1 MSFSENLKSARE
13 KAGLSQQKLS
23 DLSGVSKRAIQGWES
38 GEKNPKNLEYVR
50 RVANVL
56 NTTTEALLSE
66 AEQYV
71 IDAYEK
77 GGVKAAREIEK
88 LVNGVAALFA
98 GGSGAP
104 VLDQEEKDGIM
115 AVLNEVYWE
124 TKRDANKSFEPT
136 PYKMKSVPKMKE

>member
-1 MSFSENLKSARE
+1 MSFSENLKTARE
-13 KAGLSQQKLS
+13 KADLTQQKLA
-23 DLSGVSKRAIQGWES
+23 DLSGVSKRTIQGWES
-38 GEKNPKNLEYVR
+38 GEKSPKNLNYVR
-50 RVANVL
+50 RVAEVL
-56 NTTTEALLSE
+56 GTTTEALLSE

-104 VLDQEEKDGIM
+104 VLDQDEKDGIM

-124 TKRDANKSFEPT
+124 TKKDAGKAYEPT
-136 PYKMKSVPKMKE
+136 PYKMKTIPKVKD